1 MSTKISD
8 LRLFIRALLGDV
20 ESLGVW
26 QYANDQIDSAV
37 RTVFATG
44 NAPAGYALS
53 TTDGTVAQ
61 FSASTLITPALSG
74 IALSRVLY
82 EAAILI
88 AVGIAGATDI
98 RTRSLTVKEG
108 GERKLSLLIR
118 FREELGR
125 IDEEAEETSPFDSS
139 QSLTHWIIANNGGVD
154 AWGFASTMTYSGG
167 SPYAI

>member
-8 LRLFIRALLGDV
+8 LRPFIRALLGDV

-26 QYANDQIDSAV
+26 QYANDQLDTAV

-44 NAPAGYALS
+44 NAPAGYALE
-53 TTDGTVAQ
+53 TGGGTVPQ
-61 FSASTLITPALSG
+61 FAASIAITPALSG
-74 IALSRVLY
+74 MALPRVLY
-82 EAAILI
+82 EAAMLI

-108 GERKLSLLIR
+108 KERKLSLLIR

-125 IDEEAEETSPFDSS
+125 IDEESSSPFDSA

-154 AWGFASTMTYSGG
+154 AWGFASTMQYSGG
-167 SPYAI
+167 NPYAI

>member
-20 ESLGVW
+20 ESLGIW
-26 QYANDQIDSAV
+26 QYSNDQLDTAV

-44 NAPAGYALS
+44 NAPSGYALETAAGS
-53 TTDGTVAQ
+53 VPQ
-61 FSASTLITPALSG
+61 FAASIAITPALSG
-74 IALSRVLY
+74 MALSRVLY
-82 EAAILI
+82 EAAMLI

-108 GERKLSLLIR
+108 KERKLSLLIR

-125 IDEEAEETSPFDSS
+125 IDEESDASSPFDSS

-167 SPYAI
+167 SPYSI